1 MKKYLSSLL
10 CLLLGFTVFTACN
23 NNDNYLPDREHS
35 VVADGV
41 FIVNEGSYYS
51 QINGTIDYLNYSTN
65 AVNRSV
71 FKNANGRSL
80 GGTPNSAVI
89 CNHEIYIACTDENR
103 VEVMNDSTFSSVA
116 QITVESPREVATDG
130 EYVYVSSYTGKV
142 TKISSTHQVVSTSAI
157 IGSHLEGIVVLNGYV
172 YVCNSTDGSKQY
184 KDPDYYL
191 NSVLRLD
198 KTSLGKDKE
207 ITVEKNPTA
216 LLTDG
221 TYVYVL
227 CSGNYSTIKGCIEK
241 ISNQDNSVT
250 KIAEATMMAYNNGN
264 YIYYVNAPS
273 GGAAPTYGSYNITSQ
288 TTVDF
293 TINSPKFPYSMGV
306 DPISGDIFI
315 SALSP
320 NPDYPSYAS
329 YTTDGILYRYS
340 STWALKNT
348 YTIGVNPGTLVF
360 KNHSQAINK

>member
-1 MKKYLSSLL
+1 MKKFLSSLL
-10 CLLLGFTVFTACN
+10 CLLLGFTVFTACDN
-23 NNDNYLPDREHS
+23 NNDLPNHEHS

-41 FIVNEGSYYS
+41 FIVNEGSYFS
-51 QINGTIDYLNYSTN
+51 QINGAIDYLNYSNN
-65 AVNRSV
+65 AVNRNV
-71 FKNANGRSL
+71 FKNTNGRSL

-89 CNHEIYIACTDENR
+89 CNHEIYIACADENR

-142 TKISSTHQVVSTSAI
+142 TKISSTHHVVGTSGI
-157 IGSHLEGIVVLNGYV
+157 IGSHLEGIVALNGYV
-172 YVCNSTDGSKQY
+172 YVCNSADGSKQY
-184 KDPDYYL
+184 TDPDYYL
-191 NSVLRLD
+191 KSVLRLD
-198 KTSLGKDKE
+198 KTSLGLEKE

-221 TYVYVL
+221 NYVYVL
-227 CSGNYSTIKGCIEK
+227 CSGDYKIIKGCIEK
-241 ISNQDNSVT
+241 ISNQDNSVS

-264 YIYYVNAPS
+264 YLYYANAPYD
-273 GGAAPTYGSYNITSQ
+273 GVPTYGVYNITSQ

-293 TINSPKFPYSMGV
+293 TIEGPKFPYSMGV

-315 SALSP
+315 SALNP

-329 YTTDGILYRYS
+329 YTTDGILYRYTS
-340 STWALKNT
+340 AGALKKT
-348 YTIGVNPGTLVF
+348 YTIGVSPGTLVF
-360 KNHSQAINK
+360 KNHSQTTNK